1 MSMRVVGAENPRI
14 LLLNLSQLHFVFTFE
29 DEVVREFNP
38 GGDGRMRCAAGVA
51 AIVRMGPLSIKSR
64 RREGGT
70 IWHFC
75 PWADLLL
82 GESLLLATNSNL
94 SK

>member
-1 MSMRVVGAENPRI
+1 MGAENPRI
-14 LLLNLSQLHFVFTFE
+14 LFLNLSLLHFVFVFE

-51 AIVRMGPLSIKSR
+51 AIVRMGPLRIKSR
-64 RREGGT
+64 REEGGT

-75 PWADLLL
+75 PLASLLL
-82 GESLLLATNSNL
+82 GESLLFSPPTQSLANML
-94 SK
+94 